1 MQVDV
6 DLEDLPLDSLMPPFN
21 PFLEDFKQIR
31 EAHRDLAEVVRTIKA
46 QVSEMH
52 NKINKPSVG
61 ERLEKYWKEHNLL
74 GTLILGLVTAIGG
87 AVLYTGRLILDNHVQ
102 LLIKPVGDDVKRLSE
117 NTARIEG
124 EIQGYFA
131 QQHVKE
137 SKNYATEGKLDLAVA
152 SAQRAV
158 STIAT
163 AAENKLPAPP
173 AYFVDTIELID
184 VTAKVS
190 PSPELSRKLQDAR
203 LSLAEYRSSL
213 AGELAQMSKLQFG
226 SGQHGW
232 VFGGTGGSS
241 SAGSSI
247 EGMYLDIS
255 HLTGDAVKVIPPLT
269 GTLADNIRVRRS
281 AFRGGFQTLDGIHW
295 SDVIF
300 IGTHIQ
306 YRGGQLDLDHLT
318 FVGCTFEAPDSDRG
332 ATFAEYVALQLPRL
346 SIT

>member
-1 MQVDV
+1 MQANFSGSEPSD
-6 DLEDLPLDSLMPPFN
+6 F
-21 PFLEDFKQIR
+21 FLEIIPFSPTMADKKTKQGSASTSKKAWWRRPSLAAAASIATILMALYYLVTPLVSYMWQDLSIR
-31 EAHRDLAEVVRTIKA
+31 VDKHIAVKLDP
-46 QVSEMH
+46 M
-52 NKINKPSVG
+52 NK
-61 ERLEKYWKEHNLL
+61 ELDNLL
-74 GTLILGLVTAIGG
+74 NRMSFLEGQMNGL
-87 AVLYTGRLILDNHVQ
+87 LVQ
-102 LLIKPVGDDVKRLSE
+102 KS
-117 NTARIEG
+117 
-124 EIQGYFA
+124 IQDSQKYF
-131 QQHVKE
+131 K
-137 SKNYATEGKLDLAVA
+137 EGKTDLSLKSAQKASSILA
-152 SAQRAV
+152 SA
-158 STIAT
+158 
-163 AAENKLPAPP
+163 AESKLPAPSG
-173 AYFVDTIELID
+173 YFVDTIEMID
-184 VTAKVS
+184 GVAKVS
-190 PSPELSRKLQDAR
+190 SSPELSRKLQDAR
-203 LSLAEYRSSL
+203 LSLADYRSSL